1 MIQQTLMAIGTLTS
15 VVVPGQSTGELTE
28 LSATFHTRIPIITV
42 YAPQHGSIKAV
53 RFVLDSGAMNSRH
66 LRMKSEGSRT
76 FFADPACKLE
86 ISKVNFLPLAEASVP
101 LSLQLELKKM
111 RVDGMFGFDFF
122 NEHDIVIDYERSKV
136 FISKNLLSPEWVA
149 RNVEWFKKLKLT
161 DYYLWK
167 TVLTKNP
174 KNERAFNL
182 LVFDTGASITC
193 LPTTGYENEINSDV
207 EPYHL
212 YTIDGTIVGKRLERE
227 LTVDGYNATL
237 RAKVFVGPATPL
249 FSPSDFGSRL
259 LIQFRQ
265 NTVWKLKPEFRTS
278 SIQQLKEAK
287 ATR

>member
-227 LTVDGYNATL
+227 LTVDGYNATHGRKSL
-237 RAKVFVGPATPL
+237 SGLLPPCFLLPILAA
-249 FSPSDFGSRL
+249 GS
-259 LIQFRQ
+259 
-265 NTVWKLKPEFRTS
+265 
-278 SIQQLKEAK
+278 
-287 ATR
+287 